1 MQNKNNYITMLGTGN
16 ALATRCYNTC
26 FTLHSSGGTVLMV
39 DAGGGNGVLTQLERA
54 GMRCEDIHDLFV
66 PHAHTDH
73 FLGCIWMMRMA
84 LQFHHSLHVWSHRK
98 VLDLLT
104 DVCRQI
110 LPMKEAKGIGG
121 IVVMHELEDGERF
134 EVDDLHL
141 QCFDIHSTK
150 ERQFVSRPCCPM
162 GNGSVVWVMSLSVLC
177 AANM

>member
-1 MQNKNNYITMLGTGN
+1 MTLKIIDETFCVCKVADYLETDLSTPFMFISSTDEEKSLVCPIDKVPVNTVERDDGWKAFRIEGTLDFSLIGI
-16 ALATRCYNTC
+16 LA
-26 FTLHSSGGTVLMV
+26 
-39 DAGGGNGVLTQLERA
+39 
-54 GMRCEDIHDLFV
+54 DI
-66 PHAHTDH
+66 
-73 FLGCIWMMRMA
+73 
-84 LQFHHSLHVWSHRK
+84 SK